1 MKVTRRFALYFFGL
15 FLILPASDIPL
26 WGAEDYL
33 AKFGVSILDEKVDA
47 PELTLL
53 DLKGRERSLSDFKGK
68 FIMLNFWA
76 TW

>member
-1 MKVTRRFALYFFGL
+1 MKLTRRFALYFFGL
-15 FLILPASDIPL
+15 SLILPAGDFSL
-26 WGAEDYL
+26 WGEEDYL

-53 DLKGRERSLSDFKGK
+53 DLKGRERSLSDFQGK
-68 FIMLNFWA
+68 FIILNFWA